1 MLPLRR
7 RCFAECLGTFILVFV
22 GCGAIVVQS
31 ATGSL
36 THVGVALT
44 WGLVVLALVY
54 ALGDRSGANLNP
66 AVTLG
71 LACARRFP
79 WSEVLPYIGAQVVG
93 AFTASAL
100 LLRLFPDDI
109 TLGATL
115 PRGSVWQSFV
125 LEIVLTWFLM
135 LAVLCITRGAAHKG
149 ITVGIVAGAIIG
161 LEAMFA
167 GPITG
172 ASMNPARSLAPAV
185 VSGTVSAVWIYL
197 TAPILGSLLAVPTC
211 RAISEPGCCTAAEG
225 VCP

>member
-1 MLPLRR
+1 MLPLIR
-7 RCFAECLGTFILVFV
+7 RCFAECLGTFILVFA
-22 GCGAIVVQS
+22 GCGAIVIQS
-31 ATGSL
+31 STGSL
-36 THVGVALT
+36 THLGVALT

-54 ALGDRSGANLNP
+54 TLGDKSGAHLNP

-71 LACARRFP
+71 LAFARRFP
-79 WSEVLPYIGAQVVG
+79 RHEVLPYIGSQVVG
-93 AFTASAL
+93 AFAASAL
-100 LLRLFPDDI
+100 LYLLFPGDL

-115 PRGSVWQSFV
+115 PNGAAWRSFV
-125 LEIVLTWFLM
+125 LEIGLTWFLM

-149 ITVGIVAGAIIG
+149 ITVGIVVGAIIG
-161 LEAMFA
+161 LEALFA

-211 RAISEPGCCTAAEG
+211 RAISEPGCCTTAEG
-225 VCP
+225 VSP

>member
-1 MLPLRR
+1 MLSLAR
-7 RCFAECLGTFILVFV
+7 RCFAECLGTFILVFA
-22 GCGAIVVQS
+22 GCGAMVVQS

-36 THVGVALT
+36 THLGVALT

-54 ALGDRSGANLNP
+54 TLGDKSGANLNP

-71 LACARRFP
+71 LAFARRFP
-79 WSEVLPYIGAQVVG
+79 RHEVLPYIGSQVLG
-93 AFTASAL
+93 AFAASSL
-100 LLRLFPDDI
+100 LYLLFPDDL

-115 PRGSVWQSFV
+115 PNGAAWRSFV
-125 LEIVLTWFLM
+125 LEIGLTWFLM

-161 LEAMFA
+161 LEALFA

-211 RAISEPGCCTAAEG
+211 RAISEPGCCTASEG
-225 VCP
+225 VSA

>member
-1 MLPLRR
+1 MLPLIR
-7 RCFAECLGTFILVFV
+7 RCFAECLGTFILVFA
-22 GCGAIVVQS
+22 GCGAIVIQS
-31 ATGSL
+31 STGSL
-36 THVGVALT
+36 THLGVALT

-54 ALGDRSGANLNP
+54 TLGDKSGAHLNP

-71 LACARRFP
+71 LASARRFP
-79 WSEVLPYIGAQVVG
+79 RNEVLAYIGSQVVG
-93 AFTASAL
+93 AFAASAL
-100 LLRLFPDDI
+100 LFLLFPDDL

-115 PRGSVWQSFV
+115 PNGAAWRSFV
-125 LEIVLTWFLM
+125 LEIGLTWFLM

-149 ITVGIVAGAIIG
+149 ITVGIVVGAIIG
-161 LEAMFA
+161 LEALFA

-211 RAISEPGCCTAAEG
+211 RAISEPGCCTTAEG
-225 VCP
+225 VSP

>member
-1 MLPLRR
+1 MLSLAR
-7 RCFAECLGTFILVFV
+7 RCFAECLGTFILVFA
-22 GCGAIVVQS
+22 GCGAMVVQS

-36 THVGVALT
+36 THLGVALT

-54 ALGDRSGANLNP
+54 TLGDKSGANLNP

-71 LACARRFP
+71 LAFARRFA
-79 WSEVLPYIGAQVVG
+79 WNEVLPYIGSQVLG
-93 AFTASAL
+93 AFAASSL
-100 LLRLFPDDI
+100 LYLLFPDDL

-115 PRGSVWQSFV
+115 PNGAAWRSFV
-125 LEIVLTWFLM
+125 LEIGLTWFLM

-161 LEAMFA
+161 LEALFA

-211 RAISEPGCCTAAEG
+211 RAISEPGCCTASEG
-225 VCP
+225 VSA

>member
-1 MLPLRR
+1 MLSLPR
-7 RCFAECLGTFILVFV
+7 RCFAECLGTFILVFA
-22 GCGAIVVQS
+22 GCGAMVIQS

-36 THVGVALT
+36 THLGVALT

-54 ALGDRSGANLNP
+54 TLGDKSGAHLNP

-71 LACARRFP
+71 LAFARRFP
-79 WSEVLPYIGAQVVG
+79 RHEVMPYIGSQVVG
-93 AFTASAL
+93 AFAASAL
-100 LLRLFPDDI
+100 LCLLFPDDL

-115 PRGSVWQSFV
+115 PNGAAWRSFV
-125 LEIVLTWFLM
+125 LEIGLTWFLM
-135 LAVLCITRGAAHKG
+135 LAVLCVTRGAAHKG

-161 LEAMFA
+161 LEALFA

-211 RAISEPGCCTAAEG
+211 RAISEPGCCTASEG
-225 VCP
+225 VSP

>member
-1 MLPLRR
+1 MLPLTR
-7 RCFAECLGTFILVFV
+7 RCFAECLGTFILVFA
-22 GCGAIVVQS
+22 GCGAMVIQS

-36 THVGVALT
+36 THLGVALT

-54 ALGDRSGANLNP
+54 TLGDKSGAHLNP

-71 LACARRFP
+71 LAFARRFP
-79 WSEVLPYIGAQVVG
+79 RHEVLPYIGSQVVG
-93 AFTASAL
+93 AFAASAL
-100 LLRLFPDDI
+100 LYLLFPGDL

-115 PRGSVWQSFV
+115 PNGAAWRSFV
-125 LEIVLTWFLM
+125 LEIGLTWFLM

-149 ITVGIVAGAIIG
+149 ITVGIVVGAIIG
-161 LEAMFA
+161 LEALFA

-211 RAISEPGCCTAAEG
+211 RAISEPGCCTTAEG
-225 VCP
+225 VSP